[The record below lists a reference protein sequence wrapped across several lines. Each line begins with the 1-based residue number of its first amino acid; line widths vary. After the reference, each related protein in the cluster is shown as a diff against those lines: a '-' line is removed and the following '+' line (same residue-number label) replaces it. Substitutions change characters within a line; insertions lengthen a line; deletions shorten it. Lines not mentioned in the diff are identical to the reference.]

1 MNKYDIL
8 ILDYANFSSSTIPIA
23 LLAIKLNK
31 STREIKYLRRT
42 EPWKF
47 ENYLNQFKKEI
58 DSIKSIEY
66 PPLPQGWY
74 KKFCENGGLKMT
86 NGQSLPTLEE
96 LYKPNNIF

>member
-8 ILDYANFSSSTIPIA
+8 ILDYANFSSSTIPVT

-31 STREIKYLRRT
+31 TTREIKYLRRT

-47 ENYLNQFKKEI
+47 ENYLNQFQKEI
-58 DSIKSIEY
+58 HSIKPIEY

-74 KKFCENGGLKMT
+74 KHFCDNGGLKMT
-86 NGQSLPTLEE
+86 NGQSLPTLKE
-96 LYKPNNIF
+96 LYKPNHIF